1 MYNVVYTGINV
12 MLCNVSN
19 GSSWWGTNITDFNRL
34 FRNEK
39 SYRRST
45 GVKTTRFS
53 RVFQISKKIELVDFC
68 ISVFLYFFDFC
79 LYLGNEK
86 SYWRSAGVKTTWF
99 SRAFQISKENYFR
112 IFVFLYFLG
121 FLAISQERKELL
133 EICGCQNNR
142 ILGLFRIFSESNF
155 WISEFLYFCSVTRCY
170 RSDVL

>member
-1 MYNVVYTGINV
+1 MWAMDLHGGAPTSLISTDYSGTKRATGDPQ
-12 MLCNVSN
+12 VSKRP
-19 GSSWWGTNITDFNRL
+19 DFQRFFRFPKRL
-34 FRNEK
+34 NC
-39 SYRRST
+39 
-45 GVKTTRFS
+45 
-53 RVFQISKKIELVDFC
+53 L
-68 ISVFLYFFDFC
+68 ISVFLYFLDFC